1 MQTTP
6 VQNSQPSTFGAS
18 TAAAPA
24 ASDAASDAALAAVD
38 FDNFLQLLT
47 TQLRNQDPLSPLD
60 SADFVAQLASFSS
73 VEQIVGTNK
82 RLDAI
87 AESLAGGGISQY
99 ADWIGREAE
108 TTATPGYF
116 DGSAPMRFRVSGD
129 VEATNVEIVI
139 ADSSGAEIT
148 RFQAKNT
155 DAIQEWD
162 GLASGAPAQPGVYTV
177 NATYTNGPDFLR
189 AETAATIGVVNEV
202 RLAETGPVLNLAGG
216 ITVDPSK
223 VTGLGSQ
230 N

>member
-1 MQTTP
+1 MQSTP
-6 VQNSQPSTFGAS
+6 VSNTQPSTLSGT
-18 TAAAPA
+18 TAATPA
-24 ASDAASDAALAAVD
+24 ASEAALNAID
-38 FDNFLQLLT
+38 FDNFLLLLT
-47 TQLRNQDPLSPLD
+47 AQLRNQDPLSPLD
-60 SADFVAQLASFSS
+60 SSDFVAQLASFSS
-73 VEQIVGTNK
+73 VEQIVGTNR

-108 TTATPGYF
+108 ATATPGYF
-116 DGSAPMRFRVSGD
+116 DGAAPMRFRVSSD
-129 VEATNVEIVI
+129 VKATNVEIVI

-148 RFQAKNT
+148 RFQAQNT

-162 GLASGAPAQPGVYTV
+162 GLANGAPAQPGVYTV
-177 NATYTNGPDFLR
+177 NATYTNGSDFLR
-189 AETAATIGVVNEV
+189 TETATTIGVVNEV

-223 VTGLGSQ
+223 VTGLGSR

>member
-6 VQNSQPSTFGAS
+6 VSNTLPSTLGGL
-18 TAAAPA
+18 TAAAPT
-24 ASDAASDAALAAVD
+24 ASDAALKAID
-38 FDNFLQLLT
+38 FDNFLKLLT
-47 TQLRNQDPLSPLD
+47 AQLRNQDPLEPLD
-60 SADFVAQLASFSS
+60 SSDFVAQLATFSS
-73 VEQIVGTNK
+73 VEQIVGTNR

-108 TTATPGYF
+108 ATATPGYF
-116 DGSAPMRFRVSGD
+116 DGAAPMRFRISSD
-129 VEATNVEIVI
+129 VEATSIEVVI

-148 RFQAKNT
+148 RFQAQNT

-162 GLASGAPAQPGVYTV
+162 GLANGAPAQAGIYSV
-177 NATYTNGPDFLR
+177 NATYTNGSDFLR
-189 AETAATIGVVNEV
+189 TETAATIGVVNEV

-216 ITVDPSK
+216 ITVDPSM
-223 VTGLGSQ
+223 VTGLGLK